1 MALADKILDRY
12 EQALDTALKNKYR
25 YERQHDLIR
34 KLETKV
40 LALEQNISLLKGEIV
55 VLETQLKNK

>member
-1 MALADKILDRY
+1 MALADKILDKY

-25 YERQHDLIR
+25 FERQHDLIR
-34 KLETKV
+34 KLEAKV

-55 VLETQLKNK
+55 VL

>member
-1 MALADKILDRY
+1 MSLADKILDRY

-34 KLETKV
+34 KLEKQV

-55 VLETQLKNK
+55 VLRTQLKNK